1 MTLLKK
7 IVNIGLLV
15 VVLGSI
21 TWFLVHESKRGISTV
36 TEVHQELVETPGID
50 WMPLLPGATSITV
63 FFLRYFLIERK
74 NKKKPRE
81 IFLGDHIL
89 FETIEELINNEIP
102 YMQLGTPGRTEV
114 FKALLCEQLETFR
127 DNLKAFIDENSEFE
141 SSAEYRKKLKQTI
154 YDIVEDCE
162 HEWQARQIPQLVID
176 KYNYF
181 FRDRINLLLS
191 DITTSSLRYAGR
203 PEKALEAFLNEVRM
217 IFKLHLQTDGLHA
230 LDGLN
235 GELDGLTYNGKK
247 L

>member
-15 VVLGSI
+15 VVLSSI
-21 TWFLVHESKRGISTV
+21 TWFLIHESKRGIQTV
-36 TEVHQELVETPGID
+36 TEIHQELVEDPGID
-50 WMPLLPGATSITV
+50 WIPLLPGATSMTV

-74 NKKKPRE
+74 KKRKPKE

-102 YMQLGTPGRTEV
+102 YMQLDTPGRTEV

-127 DNLKAFIDENSEFE
+127 DNLKAFIEENLEFE
-141 SSAEYRKKLKQTI
+141 SSVEYRKKLKQAI

-162 HEWQARQIPQLVID
+162 HEWRARQIPQLVID
-176 KYNYF
+176 KYNHF

-230 LDGLN
+230 LEGLN

>member
-15 VVLGSI
+15 VVFGSI
-21 TWFLVHESKRGISTV
+21 TWFLIHELKREIHTV
-36 TEVHQELVETPGID
+36 KEVRQELVEDPGVD
-50 WMPLLPGATSITV
+50 WIPLLPGATSITV

-74 NKKKPRE
+74 KKRNPKE

-102 YMQLGTPGRTEV
+102 YMQFGTPGRTEV

-127 DNLKAFIDENSEFE
+127 NNLKTFIEENLEFE

-162 HEWQARQIPQLVID
+162 HEWQARQIPQIIID
-176 KYNYF
+176 KYNHF
-181 FRDRINLLLS
+181 FRDRIDLLLS

-203 PEKALEAFLNEVRM
+203 PEKALEAFLNEVRV
-217 IFKLHLQTDGLHA
+217 IFKLHLQTDASHA
-230 LDGLN
+230 LNSLD

>member
-1 MTLLKK
+1 MTEKGKVEGKVSRITAWKTGKGYFLNIDGNSNDFYGFGSCKGEVGCFVELEVSEGTGNFSDK
-7 IVNIGLLV
+7 IRIDKLY
-15 VVLGSI
+15 
-21 TWFLVHESKRGISTV
+21 SKQTV
-36 TEVHQELVETPGID
+36 KEVRKELVEDPGVD
-50 WMPLLPGATSITV
+50 WIPLLPGATSITV

-74 NKKKPRE
+74 KKRSPKE

-127 DNLKAFIDENSEFE
+127 DNLKAFIEENLEFE

-162 HEWQARQIPQLVID
+162 HEWQARQIPQIIID
-176 KYNYF
+176 KYNHF
-181 FRDRINLLLS
+181 FRDRIDLLLS

-203 PEKALEAFLNEVRM
+203 PEKA
-217 IFKLHLQTDGLHA
+217 
-230 LDGLN
+230 
-235 GELDGLTYNGKK
+235 
-247 L
+247 